1 MGDLL
6 TAIVAGAVAT
16 FSLHYFYDIVAK
28 ASLVLGAGVAFLIWV
43 TFRLNKA

>member
-6 TAIVAGAVAT
+6 LAIAGGALAV
-16 FSLHYFYDIVAK
+16 FSLHYFYDIVEK
-28 ASLVLGAGVAFLIWV
+28 AAFVMGAGVAFLIWL